1 MGMTCT
7 LRRASDADVRQLVA
21 DPTQV
26 ASFLYGPAPVVR
38 RVQPRGVLGLILRLL
53 PIRIEEVD
61 PSAPPPAPPGDD
73 VLDLEKSWH
82 GLHFLFTG
90 SAQDTPLPNGFLISG
105 GSDLESD
112 DDDSAPRLLNA
123 DQVRAIHTFLQSL
136 SRDELTRRFDAQRMT
151 ELEIYPDA
159 IWMRDKN
166 GDHSARDHLLDA
178 FDELQTFI
186 AVTHERG
193 QAIVVQ
199 IS

>member
-90 SAQDTPLPNGFLISG
+90 TAWDGDLPAAFLIRG
-105 GSDLESD
+105 GRELEID
-112 DDDSAPRLLNA
+112 DEHDDPRLLNPE
-123 DQVRAIHTFLQSL
+123 QVRDIDALLRSVTRDDLARRYDARRMTDLDIYPQVWIRDQHARHTPI
-136 SRDELTRRFDAQRMT
+136 DELLT
-151 ELEIYPDA
+151 
-159 IWMRDKN
+159 
-166 GDHSARDHLLDA
+166 A
-178 FDELQTFI
+178 FDELQSFI

-199 IS
+199 VS

>member
-21 DPTQV
+21 DPTQA
-26 ASFLYGPAPVVR
+26 ASFLYGPAPLVR

-61 PSAPPPAPPGDD
+61 SSAPPPPPPGDD

-90 SAQDTPLPNGFLISG
+90 SAEDTTLPNGFLISG
-105 GSDLESD
+105 GLDLESED
-112 DDDSAPRLLNA
+112 DDNAPRLLDA
-123 DQVRAIHTFLQSL
+123 DQVREIHTFLQSL
-136 SRDELTRRFDAQRMT
+136 SRDDLTRRYDAHRMT

-159 IWMRDKN
+159 IWMRDTI
-166 GDHSARDHLLDA
+166 GDRSARDHLLDA
-178 FDELQTFI
+178 FDELQSFI
-186 AVTHERG
+186 AVTHERR

-199 IS
+199 VS

>member
-26 ASFLYGPAPVVR
+26 GSLLYGPAPDVR

-61 PSAPPPAPPGDD
+61 PSAPLPDPPGDD

-90 SAQDTPLPNGFLISG
+90 SAQDTLLPNGFLISG
-105 GSDLESD
+105 GLDLESD
-112 DDDSAPRLLNA
+112 DDDSAARLLDA
-123 DQVRAIHTFLQSL
+123 DQVREIHTFLQSL
-136 SRDELTRRFDAQRMT
+136 SRDELTRRYDAQRMT

-159 IWMRDKN
+159 IWMRETD
-166 GDHSARDHLLDA
+166 GDYSALDHLLDA
-178 FDELQTFI
+178 FDELRAFI
-186 AVTHERG
+186 AAARERG
-193 QAIVVQ
+193 EAVVVGV
-199 IS
+199 S